1 MGKNIISPFS
11 FKNLT
16 SQKYLETVADEED
29 SLVSPVSV
37 VLIFVG
43 SFLLILFVVFLA
55 IAIRR
60 FQNRKRTQSIAE
72 QEQNPV
78 YGLYYFPD
86 GNVIDSGNSLAQ
98 DNNLYYGL

>member
-1 MGKNIISPFS
+1 MYKLINVGVFFPVLGSLKF
-11 FKNLT
+11 
-16 SQKYLETVADEED
+16 QTVADEED

-98 DNNLYYGL
+98 DNNSYYGL